1 MMVEFFRE
9 LVFWHWW
16 ILAVA
21 LVVLEIM
28 APGVIFLW
36 LGIGAGLTGLVLLA
50 QPDLAWESQLMIFG
64 ALSVIAG
71 IGGRIL
77 VARRPLATDEPDLNR
92 RGNQYIGRTFEIDA
106 PIVNGV
112 GKVKVGDSNWRIVG
126 DDMPAGAQVRVTG
139 VEGAS
144 LRVEPAD

>member
-1 MMVEFFRE
+1 MVEFFKE

-36 LGIGAGLTGLVLLA
+36 LGIGAGLTGLVLFV
-50 QPDLAWESQLMIFG
+50 QPDLAWETQLMIFG
-64 ALSVIAG
+64 VLSVVAG
-71 IGGRIL
+71 IGGRML
-77 VARRPLATDEPDLNR
+77 VATRPLATDKPDLNR
-92 RGNQYIGRTFEIDA
+92 RGNQYIGRTFELDA

-126 DDMPAGAQVRVTG
+126 DDAPSGTQVQVTG

-144 LRVEPAD
+144 LRVEIVD